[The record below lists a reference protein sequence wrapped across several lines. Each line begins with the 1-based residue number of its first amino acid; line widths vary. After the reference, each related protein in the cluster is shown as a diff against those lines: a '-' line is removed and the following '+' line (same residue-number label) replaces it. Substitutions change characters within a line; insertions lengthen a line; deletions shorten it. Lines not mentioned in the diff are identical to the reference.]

1 MSLKRSE
8 VKIWTDPAAEELG
21 NSVKDFL
28 NHLGGPVWIDVTGR
42 DRSRCRVVTTLLHG
56 NEPSGTKALYQ
67 WLKSRTVPEVTM
79 HFLVCSVEA
88 ALTTPEFSNR
98 HLPNRPDMNRCFKPP
113 FDGYEGHIAEQVIN
127 RIRILAPEAVVDIHN
142 TSGSGPDFAVTS
154 HLTDKHRALASRLS
168 SRLIY
173 TGIKLGSLMEVEL
186 GLPIITLEAGG
197 SWDMEADTTAI
208 KAVEYMTGEND
219 LFATQKAPEVD
230 LFAHPMRLE
239 ALAGTSLDYGIEKS
253 PATDI
258 TLHRDIEHHNF
269 GVTAKDTALGWAG
282 EGILNHLVVKDYDGK
297 NLVREMFY
305 VKAGELFTAC
315 DLRLFMVT
323 TRPRIALSD
332 CLFYLVKA

>member
-1 MSLKRSE
+1 MTKE
-8 VKIWTDPAAEELG
+8 DNQIKIWTDPPADKLG

-28 NHLGGPVWIDVTGR
+28 NHLGGPTWIDVTGR
-42 DRSRCRVVTTLLHG
+42 DCSRCRVVTTLLHG

-67 WLKSRTVPEVTM
+67 WLMSGTIPEVTM

-98 HLPNRPDMNRCFKPP
+98 HLPDRPDMNRCFKPP
-113 FDGYEGHIAEQVIN
+113 FDGVEGRVAEQVIN
-127 RIRILAPEAVVDIHN
+127 RIRSLAPEAVVDIHN
-142 TSGSGPDFAVTS
+142 TSGSGPDFTVTS
-154 HLTDKHRALASRLS
+154 HLTDKHRALAARLS
-168 SRLIY
+168 CRLIY
-173 TGIKLGSLMEVEL
+173 TGIKLGALMEVEL
-186 GLPIITLEAGG
+186 GIPIITLEAGG
-197 SWDMEADTTAI
+197 SWDLEADLTAM
-208 KAVEYMTGEND
+208 KAIGHLTAEND
-219 LFATQKAPEVD
+219 LFAAQAAPEVD

-239 ALAGTSLDYGIEKS
+239 ALPGTTLDYDTEKS
-253 PATDI
+253 SETDL

-282 EGILNHLVVKDYDGK
+282 EDILERLVVQDYDGK
-297 NLVREMFY
+297 NRVRELFY
-305 VKAGELFTAC
+305 VDGGEFCTAC

>member
-1 MSLKRSE
+1 MSDSTPLN
-8 VKIWTDPAAEELG
+8 IWSDPTPNEIG

-42 DRSRCRVVTTLLHG
+42 DQSRCRVVTTLLHG

-67 WLKSRTVPEVTM
+67 FLKSRTVPAVNM

-98 HLPNRPDMNRCFKPP
+98 HLPGKPDMNRCFRPP
-113 FDGYEGHIAEQVIN
+113 FDSQEGKIAE
-127 RIRILAPEAVVDIHN
+127 RIIQRLQTLAPEAVVDIHN
-142 TSGSGPDFAVTS
+142 TSGSGPDFTVTS
-154 HLTDKHRALASRLS
+154 HLTDDHQNLAARLS

-173 TGIKLGSLMEVEL
+173 TGIKLGSLMEIEL
-186 GLPIITLEAGG
+186 GIPVITLEAGG
-197 SWDMEADTTAI
+197 SWDLEADQTAM
-208 KAVEYMTGEND
+208 KAIQCLTEQDD
-219 LFATQKAPEVD
+219 LFAPVSGRKVA
-230 LFAHPMRLE
+230 LYAHPMRLE
-239 ALAGTSLDYGIEKS
+239 VLSGTTLDYGTEKS
-253 PATDI
+253 PDTDM
-258 TLHRDIEHHNF
+258 TLHRDIEHQNF
-269 GVTAKDTALGWAG
+269 GVTAGNTALGWMN
-282 EGILNHLVVKDYDGK
+282 EQSIERLMVRDYDGK

-305 VKAGELFTAC
+305 IKDGELFTAC